1 MTMEKALISVSIL
14 HIEGNTFHS
23 YLSLP
28 QKYTLVVSQLLNK
41 RRFSLGKASIT
52 SRHHKSQFAYG
63 LEVKLVHIQKQVR
76 NSCSS
81 FTHSV
86 NILSVHHVLGT
97 VRDIEEYT
105 VD

>member
-23 YLSLP
+23 YLNLP
-28 QKYTLVVSQLLNK
+28 QKYKLVVSQLLDK
-41 RRFSLGKASIT
+41 RCFSLGKASIT

-63 LEVKLVHIQKQVR
+63 LEVKLVHVPKQVR
-76 NSCSS
+76 NLCSS
-81 FTHSV
+81 FIHSV
-86 NILSVHHVLGT
+86 NILSGHHVPGT